1 MQLNKISFR
10 ITLAILLLF
19 AVSTSFGQRK
29 ITLVECTEL
38 GLKNS
43 EDVLQQQ
50 VNMDIA
56 RNAVER
62 SKSPMLPQVNAT
74 VDLRDNTQLQTNVVP
89 AGVFG
94 SESRAI
100 QFGTTYNFLAGFG
113 LTQNVFDH
121 NVNSDRDIAGARVKT
136 REEEL
141 KLLESNVKMSIAKA
155 YYDVVLKQQV
165 LKQAESSL
173 KRSQQLFAEAEVKH
187 KQGTILDSDRSRV
200 MLEVS
205 NAQSTK
211 SLADDAYAMSLL
223 ALKRA
228 TGMNMEEQVEVADD
242 MTTLIASS
250 NGLSVV
256 QGMASA
262 RPEFKL
268 EQAQQQ
274 VNQLYVSKYEKAWI
288 PSVQLYANLSANY
301 LSDDLTEMVRS
312 DWHPFSY
319 FGAKVSVPLFDGF
332 ARNRAAQEY
341 RLGLK
346 VNQINMQRI
355 EQNFIYETASAE
367 LSFKN
372 AQSSLQN
379 AIAART
385 LAEEI
390 LETDRNR
397 FSLGTLLQSQLS
409 QSEQLLKD
417 AEANLVQCLY
427 NFLLADLNVKKAN
440 GML

>member
-1 MQLNKISFR
+1 
-10 ITLAILLLF
+10 
-19 AVSTSFGQRK
+19 
-29 ITLVECTEL
+29 
-38 GLKNS
+38 
-43 EDVLQQQ
+43 
-50 VNMDIA
+50 
-56 RNAVER
+56 
-62 SKSPMLPQVNAT
+62 
-74 VDLRDNTQLQTNVVP
+74 
-89 AGVFG
+89 
-94 SESRAI
+94 
-100 QFGTTYNFLAGFG
+100 
-113 LTQNVFDH
+113 
-121 NVNSDRDIAGARVKT
+121 
-136 REEEL
+136 
-141 KLLESNVKMSIAKA
+141 
-155 YYDVVLKQQV
+155 VLKQQV

-211 SLADDAYAMSLL
+211 SLADDAYALSLL

-228 TGMNMEEQVEVADD
+228 TGINMEEQVEVADD
-242 MTTLIASS
+242 MSTLIASS

-256 QGMASA
+256 QGMANA

-274 VNQLYVSKYEKAWI
+274 VNQLYVSRYEKAWI

-301 LSDDLTEMVRS
+301 LSDDLTEMVRN

-417 AEANLVQCLY
+417 AETNLVQSLY

-440 GML
+440 GLL